1 MLPIPERIKAMIDL
15 TQRCYDQIGQSDST
29 VIFFGDKVLKISRE
43 SVESWQET
51 RMMQWLSGKIP
62 VPDVLCTEKY
72 RRLDYLLMTRLPGV
86 MACDAYYLA
95 RPKELTAILAEGLK
109 MLWSVK
115 DTGCG
120 YNCNLYKKLRMA
132 HHNVRH
138 DRVDL
143 DSRVFAIWERSAL
156 SVRSICST
164 GCWNTGPKRNR
175 CFPTAISACPI
186 FLSRM
191 ERSADL
197 WIWAEPGLR
206 ISIRISHCATAVC
219 GRTAEISRRSL
230 IRTAC
235 LRCWKSSRTGKR
247 SGIISCWMNY
257 SDTLYL

>member
-1 MLPIPERIKAMIDL
+1 MLPIPERIKSMIDL

-43 SVESWQET
+43 SVESWQEMH
-51 RMMQWLSGKIP
+51 MMQWLSGKIP

-72 RRLDYLLMTRLPGV
+72 HRLDYLLMTRLPGV

-138 DRVDL
+138 DKVDL
-143 DSRVFAIWERSAL
+143 DSRVFAMLGEKRFVSPEHLFNWLLEHRPEEEPVLSHGDFCLPNIFIQNGKISGFVDLGRAGIADKYQDIAL
-156 SVRSICST
+156 CY
-164 GCWNTGPKRNR
+164 
-175 CFPTAISACPI
+175 
-186 FLSRM
+186 
-191 ERSADL
+191 
-197 WIWAEPGLR
+197 
-206 ISIRISHCATAVC
+206 
-219 GRTAEISRRSL
+219 RSL
-230 IRTAC
+230 RQNCKKFPEAFDPDCLFEMLDIKPDWEKIRYYI
-235 LRCWKSSRTGKR
+235 LL
-247 SGIISCWMNY
+247 
-257 SDTLYL
+257 DELF